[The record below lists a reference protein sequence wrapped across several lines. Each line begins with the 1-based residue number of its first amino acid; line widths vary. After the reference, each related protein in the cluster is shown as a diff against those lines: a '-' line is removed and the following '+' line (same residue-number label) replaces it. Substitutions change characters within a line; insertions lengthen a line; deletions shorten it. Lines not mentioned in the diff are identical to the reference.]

1 MRWATGAIRGSCGR
15 GLCPARRARMLNA
28 PMGGNRGLR
37 GGEGVGLIGEQS
49 EESRKRGVEACG

>member
-1 MRWATGAIRGSCGR
+1 
-15 GLCPARRARMLNA
+15 MLNA